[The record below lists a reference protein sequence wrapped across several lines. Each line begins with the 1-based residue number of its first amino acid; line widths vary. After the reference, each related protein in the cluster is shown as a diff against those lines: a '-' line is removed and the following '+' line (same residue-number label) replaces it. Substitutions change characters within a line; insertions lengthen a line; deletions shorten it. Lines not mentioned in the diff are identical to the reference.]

1 MVFSLLIAF
10 CLNAPSRVYFIGIF
24 LSTTVI
30 ILTISAFVRNEYL
43 LLAFIIK
50 AHIVH
55 FVFCLFL
62 PPVRQNE
69 SNGNGKY
76 YDKQCLLHNHSFLY
90 VYYKNLCKN
99 IIKNIT
105 KRIKPHPH
113 ARFDISLSKLDNS
126 VAFFD
131 LLPS

>member
-1 MVFSLLIAF
+1 MVFSLLIAS
-10 CLNAPSRVYFIGIF
+10 CLNAPIRVYFIGFF

>member
-1 MVFSLLIAF
+1 MLQLGHFYRNFSFNNSHHLD
-10 CLNAPSRVYFIGIF
+10 Y
-24 LSTTVI
+24 
-30 ILTISAFVRNEYL
+30 ISFRQKEYL

-50 AHIVH
+50 AHIAH

-69 SNGNGKY
+69 SNDNGKY
-76 YDKQCLLHNHSFLY
+76 YDTQCLLHNHSFLY
-90 VYYKNLCKN
+90 VYYKNLRKN

>member
-1 MVFSLLIAF
+1 MLQLGHFYRNFSFNNSHHLD
-10 CLNAPSRVYFIGIF
+10 Y
-24 LSTTVI
+24 
-30 ILTISAFVRNEYL
+30 ISFRQKEYL

-50 AHIVH
+50 AHIAH

-69 SNGNGKY
+69 SYDNGKY

-90 VYYKNLCKN
+90 VYYKNLRKN

>member
-1 MVFSLLIAF
+1 MLQLGHFYRNFSFNNSHHLD
-10 CLNAPSRVYFIGIF
+10 Y
-24 LSTTVI
+24 
-30 ILTISAFVRNEYL
+30 ISFRQKEYL

-50 AHIVH
+50 AHIAH

-90 VYYKNLCKN
+90 VYYKNLRKN

>member
-1 MVFSLLIAF
+1 MLQLGHFYRNFSFNNSHHLD
-10 CLNAPSRVYFIGIF
+10 Y
-24 LSTTVI
+24 
-30 ILTISAFVRNEYL
+30 ISFRQKEYL

-90 VYYKNLCKN
+90 VYYKNLRKN

>member
-1 MVFSLLIAF
+1 MVFSLFIVS
-10 CLNAPSRVYFIGIF
+10 CLNAPIRVYFIGIF

-30 ILTISAFVRNEYL
+30 ILTISDFVRKNICCL
-43 LLAFIIK
+43 LFIFK
-50 AHIVH
+50 AHIIH

-69 SNGNGKY
+69 SNDNGKY

-90 VYYKNLCKN
+90 VYYKNLRKN

>member
-1 MVFSLLIAF
+1 MVFSILIVS
-10 CLNAPSRVYFIGIF
+10 CLNAPIRAYFIGIF